1 MLHKN
6 VPSLLVLAVLALGPA
21 VIGLVGAEPAQAAR
35 SVCVKGKRL
44 KATSRASLVSF
55 KDSLW
60 ACRKGKRRPV
70 ARLVG
75 PGSNTWVT
83 WSPPYAASGS
93 FVAAEVGTDIDLKC
107 GSTAIAIA
115 DVKTAK
121 TRYVPAG
128 PYRAESEHVPGC
140 VNSGTSATT
149 LALNRR
155 GVAAFIT
162 LRYPTT
168 EGYDVSRTD
177 GSRLVVLAGGP
188 DICPS
193 SLGITLT
200 RVRWDT
206 CIPHASPLP

>member
-6 VPSLLVLAVLALGPA
+6 VTKLLVLAVLALGPA
-21 VIGLVGAEPAQAAR
+21 VIGLVGAESAQAAR
-35 SVCVKGKRL
+35 SVCAKGKRL
-44 KATSRASLVSF
+44 TASSRASLVSF

-60 ACRKGKRRPV
+60 ACKKGKRRPV

-75 PGSNTWVT
+75 PGADTWVT

-93 FVAAEVGTDIDLKC
+93 FLAAEVGTDIDLKC
-107 GSTAIAIA
+107 GSTAIAIT
-115 DVKTAK
+115 DVRTAK

-128 PYRAESEHVPGC
+128 PYSAESEQIPGC
-140 VNSGTSATT
+140 QDTGTSATS

-162 LRYPTT
+162 VRYPTT

-177 GSRLVVLAGGP
+177 GSQLVVLASGP
-188 DICPS
+188 DICPL
-193 SLGITLT
+193 SLRISLT
-200 RVRWDT
+200 SVRWDT
-206 CIPHASPLP
+206 CTPHESPLP